1 MNHHE
6 QSDPILRALRE
17 LHGPE
22 PSAEFDREVLSRCH
36 AALARQR
43 RRQAR
48 VIQAR
53 GARERLVD
61 MAMAAAIGAYGA
73 SAAVAALWLAF
84 VW

>member
-17 LHGPE
+17 LNRPE
-22 PSAEFDREVLSRCH
+22 PSTGFDREVLSRCH
-36 AALARQR
+36 AVMARQR

-61 MAMAAAIGAYGA
+61 MAMAAAIGVYGA
-73 SAAVAALWLAF
+73 SAAVAALWLAL
-84 VW
+84 VR